1 MENTSL
7 ELQTRSL
14 SIGTIVPHLDLSAM
28 ASPVKHPSS
37 SRVRFAAASNL
48 NNYRHQQVSFDDDD
62 VMVANEMMIDESPTE
77 LAMLLTSVASIA
89 KREIEQLSTPSFMDY
104 NNYPCFPDLGPS
116 SSFKYYDNTS
126 RMYYPEDAP
135 SHPLM
140 HDGMHVDHDLKT
152 RAVSIDIP
160 HRTQANYMQSYPTA
174 DHPEDYEDE
183 AIPTLLRLC
192 SARRKPSTSPI
203 CISSM
208 TSLLSLPPPPLIME
222 HSYTNHQKKK
232 RCIVKTAAHVEC
244 DIQPRTVSLAEGMV
258 DNHTPS
264 LSPEPTLACLSVNN
278 DPTKPMKII
287 LRRRLNWKNY
297 PELEEFLIGES
308 NPCLCYVVLI
318 VYRS

>member
-1 MENTSL
+1 M
-7 ELQTRSL
+7 
-14 SIGTIVPHLDLSAM
+14 DLSAM
-28 ASPVKHPSS
+28 ASPVKHHSS
-37 SRVRFAAASNL
+37 SRLRFASASNL

-62 VMVANEMMIDESPTE
+62 VMVANEMIDESPTE

-116 SSFKYYDNTS
+116 SSFEYYDNTS
-126 RMYYPEDAP
+126 SMYYPEDDAP

-140 HDGMHVDHDLKT
+140 HDGMHVDHVLKT

-160 HRTQANYMQSYPTA
+160 HRIQANYMQSYPTA

-183 AIPTLLRLC
+183 AIPTLLQLC
-192 SARRKPSTSPI
+192 SARRRPSTSPI

-222 HSYTNHQKKK
+222 ASSDYTNHQKKK

-244 DIQPRTVSLAEGMV
+244 DIQPCSVSLAERMV

-297 PELEEFLIGES
+297 PELEEFLIGEKFHA
-308 NPCLCYVVLI
+308 YVML
-318 VYRS
+318 Y

>member
-1 MENTSL
+1 
-7 ELQTRSL
+7 
-14 SIGTIVPHLDLSAM
+14 M

-140 HDGMHVDHDLKT
+140 HVGCT
-152 RAVSIDIP
+152 
-160 HRTQANYMQSYPTA
+160 
-174 DHPEDYEDE
+174 
-183 AIPTLLRLC
+183 
-192 SARRKPSTSPI
+192 
-203 CISSM
+203 
-208 TSLLSLPPPPLIME
+208 LIM
-222 HSYTNHQKKK
+222 
-232 RCIVKTAAHVEC
+232 I
-244 DIQPRTVSLAEGMV
+244 
-258 DNHTPS
+258 
-264 LSPEPTLACLSVNN
+264 
-278 DPTKPMKII
+278 
-287 LRRRLNWKNY
+287 
-297 PELEEFLIGES
+297 
-308 NPCLCYVVLI
+308 
-318 VYRS
+318 